1 MNQEAITA
9 AIDAIGKAL
18 EELKAAVGPGQ
29 VEEMPESPL
38 NTPPAPGGG
47 NSLPAFL
54 GK

>member
-1 MNQEAITA
+1 MNPEAINA

-18 EELKAAVGPGQ
+18 EELKAAVGPGPA
-29 VEEMPESPL
+29 ETESPL